1 MPTNLP
7 PQARAA
13 EKKYMEAK
21 TLQEKIKYLQEFL
34 SLIPEHKGTEKMR
47 GHLRRRL
54 AQLKKE
60 LEEQKKRKTGGG
72 DTSFSIKKEGAAQIA
87 IIGLTGCGKS
97 SLITKLTN
105 AKSEVS
111 NHPFTTKDPV
121 PGMMQYE
128 DIQFQ
133 LIDTPAIY
141 EGMENGKWGSKLLSL
156 IRNSDGLILLLDGRN
171 PVEQYN
177 IIVNELRNAGIILER
192 KVNRVEIE
200 LTSGGGIQIKC
211 MGRLSCKIEDVR
223 ELLKE
228 RGIRNAIIKILGEVD
243 LEDFIEALEQTKTY
257 KPALILINK
266 IDLNPNAVEE
276 FKKAIGKEAIGV
288 STATGEGLSKIGE
301 SLFKILGIVRV
312 YTKEPNGEIAK
323 KPIIVPMGTKV
334 IEIAKIVHSHLYK
347 NFKYAKVWGKSV
359 NYDGERV
366 GEDHVLMDGDVVE
379 IRIK

>member
-1 MPTNLP
+1 
-7 PQARAA
+7 
-13 EKKYMEAK
+13 
-21 TLQEKIKYLQEFL
+21 
-34 SLIPEHKGTEKMR
+34 
-47 GHLRRRL
+47 
-54 AQLKKE
+54 
-60 LEEQKKRKTGGG
+60 
-72 DTSFSIKKEGAAQIA
+72 
-87 IIGLTGCGKS
+87 
-97 SLITKLTN
+97 

-121 PGMMQYE
+121 PGMMHYE

-156 IRNSDGLILLLDGRN
+156 IRNSDGLILLLDGKN

-177 IIVNELRNAGIILER
+177 IIVNELKNAGIILER

-200 LTSGGGIQIKC
+200 LTSGGGIQMKC

-257 KPALILINK
+257 KPALILVNK
-266 IDLNPNAVEE
+266 IDLNQNAVEE
-276 FKKAIGKEAIGV
+276 FKKSIGKEAIGI
-288 STATGEGLSKIGE
+288 STVTEEGLSKIGE
-301 SLFKILGIVRV
+301 LLFKILGIMRV

-323 KPIIVPMGTKV
+323 KPIIVPVGTKV

-366 GEDHVLMDGDVVE
+366 GEDHVLMDGDIVE